1 MTSCLRF
8 EERLNDYLDEHL
20 TARQREE
27 VEQHLE
33 ECAGCRAEL
42 SALRSLRQRADN
54 LPRSVEPARDLW
66 PAIRS
71 SLPPRRGGVSARF
84 PSSSGWSWGARP
96 FGLSFSGAIALVLI
110 AVAAVVALRR
120 ISAPTPPHG
129 PAAAPRPSAALASVR
144 RVEAEYGD
152 AAEKL
157 QSALGNLRAERSP
170 ELRILEEN
178 LRIVDGAIRQVHRAA
193 SVDPGH
199 TVDQHAFARLY
210 RTKFELLQQAV
221 RLSAREEEEKRS

>member
-8 EERLNDYLDEHL
+8 EERLNDYLDELL
-20 TARQREE
+20 TSRQRDE

-54 LPRSVEPARDLW
+54 LPRSTEPARDLW

-84 PSSSGWSWGARP
+84 PFIPGWSWGARP
-96 FGLSFSGAIALVLI
+96 LGLSFTGALALVLI
-110 AVAAVVALRR
+110 GLAAAVALRR
-120 ISAPTPPHG
+120 TSAPAPRPA
-129 PAAAPRPSAALASVR
+129 PAAASAPSAALASVR
-144 RVEAEYGD
+144 RVEAEYGN
-152 AAEKL
+152 AAERL
-157 QSALGNLRAERSP
+157 EAALGERRVGRSP

-178 LRIVDGAIRQVHRAA
+178 LRIVERAIRQVHRAA
-193 SVDPGH
+193 AVDPGH
-199 TVDQHAFARLY
+199 SVDEHAFAKLY

-221 RLSAREEEEKRS
+221 RLSAREGEEKQS